1 MTINGV
7 PVRFFEC
14 EADWHEKC
22 FYGIIQ
28 CSLQGLANPADFY
41 GKILDKCRC
50 GSYSKCLKSNRK
62 GDLRQETKRQR
73 DI

>member
-28 CSLQGLANPADFY
+28 CSLQGFAQPTVFCEKHLINDVSEVIVNA
-41 GKILDKCRC
+41 KCQTRR
-50 GSYSKCLKSNRK
+50 L
-62 GDLRQETKRQR
+62 LRRTKTKEH
-73 DI
+73 D